1 MADPSTFKPILP
13 PLPATFS
20 QSFSGEKDAP
30 ARGDPFRTF
39 LGANF
44 QSSKKLS
51 DFFPKSN
58 D

>member
-30 ARGDPFRTF
+30 ARGDHFPHI
-39 LGANF
+39 F
-44 QSSKKLS
+44 QISKVQKKYLV
-51 DFFPKSN
+51 FFPKSN
-58 D
+58 N